1 MAAVPLRPPEPI
13 RPREA
18 LRALRALL
26 ANPDDTTQVF
36 QVIRALSG
44 RSFERTLRRVL
55 ADPTG
60 RRILQERRMLLPVLA
75 DRARLRALPEGTL
88 GRAYA
93 RFMDAE
99 AISPEGL
106 VEASRSPQPQDEH
119 RLGPEGQV
127 LGERLR
133 DMHDLWHVVTGYGRD
148 LFGEA
153 ALLAFTYAQTRN
165 RGIGAIAAVG
175 FWRMW
180 RGGAREAAA
189 LVRRAWW
196 RGRRAAF
203 LPAADWEALLERPLD
218 EVRRELHIGPPPI
231 YTPLRSAAAPAA
243 SAV

>member
-1 MAAVPLRPPEPI
+1 MAAAPLRPPDPI
-13 RPREA
+13 QPLEA
-18 LRALRALL
+18 VRALRALVS
-26 ANPDDTTQVF
+26 NPDDTGQVF
-36 QVIRALSG
+36 RVIRALSG
-44 RSFERTLRRVL
+44 RSFERTLARVQ

-60 RRILQERRMLLPVLA
+60 RRILDERRRLLPVLA
-75 DRARLRALPEGTL
+75 DRARLRALPEGSL

-99 AISPEGL
+99 AISADGL
-106 VEASRSPQPQDEH
+106 VEASKTPEPLPEH
-119 RLGPEGQV
+119 RLGPDGQI

-180 RGGAREAAA
+180 RGGAREAAT

-203 LPAADWEALLERPLD
+203 LPAADWEALLELPLD
-218 EVRRELHIGPPPI
+218 EVRRRLRVGPPPV
-231 YTPLRSAAAPAA
+231 YTPLRSAAA
-243 SAV
+243 SAVSPA